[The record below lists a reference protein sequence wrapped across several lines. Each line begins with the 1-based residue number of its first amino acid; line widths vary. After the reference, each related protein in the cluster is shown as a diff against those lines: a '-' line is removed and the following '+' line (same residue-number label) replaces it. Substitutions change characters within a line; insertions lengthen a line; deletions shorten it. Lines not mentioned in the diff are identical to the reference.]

1 MSKLHVIILKV
12 EFSVGLSIAGSGL
25 AGMKQRDLIK
35 WYVDQ
40 QNEKNNYSSVEEA
53 KVEISQIKAII
64 EVCTCFIHPSKKLV
78 YLLAGMLT
86 I

>member
-1 MSKLHVIILKV
+1 MSAILQ
-12 EFSVGLSIAGSGL
+12 SVQTPCDHIERSGL

-64 EVCTCFIHPSKKLV
+64 EVCTCFIDPSKKLV
-78 YLLAGMLT
+78 YLLAYMLT

>member
-1 MSKLHVIILKV
+1 
-12 EFSVGLSIAGSGL
+12 VGLSIAGSGL

-64 EVCTCFIHPSKKLV
+64 EVCTCFIDPSKKLV
-78 YLLAGMLT
+78 YLLAYMLT